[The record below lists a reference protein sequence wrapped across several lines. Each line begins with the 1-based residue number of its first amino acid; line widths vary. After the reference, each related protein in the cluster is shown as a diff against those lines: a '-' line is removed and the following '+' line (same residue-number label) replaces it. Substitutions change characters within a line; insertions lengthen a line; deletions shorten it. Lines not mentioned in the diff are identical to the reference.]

1 MTNQLPLH
9 PRLVVADPDAALAYY
24 QKALDADII
33 EHFSDADDRVVHAAV
48 SIFGAYVSLTQSVP
62 QWGLHDPLS
71 LEGSACLLHLT
82 VSDPDAIATRMVQHG
97 GEVIIAIDDRPY
109 GKREGRIAD
118 PSGHLWILS
127 TTIETL
133 DNNEI
138 SQRLKYG

>member
-1 MTNQLPLH
+1 MTNQLSLH

-24 QKALDADII
+24 QQALDADII
-33 EHFSDADDRVVHAAV
+33 ERFTDAEDRVVHAAV
-48 SIFGAYVSLTQSVP
+48 NICGTYVSLTQSVP

-71 LEGSACLLHLT
+71 LKGSACLLHLT

-97 GEVIIAIDDRPY
+97 GEVIIDIADRPY

-118 PSGHLWILS
+118 PAGHLWILS

-133 DNNEI
+133 DKDEI
-138 SQRLKYG
+138 NQRLKHS